1 MAVLIQRRSIVFK
14 ILMCLF
20 SLMLISNAFAYEKC
34 SRTDDGEI
42 CCWDTNVD
50 GPFGPPGC

>member
-1 MAVLIQRRSIVFK
+1 MKTYLQVLG
-14 ILMCLF
+14 ILIALF
-20 SLMLISNAFAYEKC
+20 LLYVNVCYAYEKC
-34 SRTDDGEI
+34 SKTDDGEI